1 MYFLIISSWF
11 YVEFDYRKNIN
22 KLIKKEVYVN
32 MVHYNNQ
39 DSLHRVFT
47 LKGTIIRDIS
57 PQILLYICVSTGMVI
72 INHYYVKINI
82 NQTPWVIVGG
92 ALGLLLVFRTNTA
105 YDRYWEGRK
114 LFGGE
119 FFKSLGF

>member
-1 MYFLIISSWF
+1 
-11 YVEFDYRKNIN
+11 
-22 KLIKKEVYVN
+22 

-47 LKGTIIRDIS
+47 LKGTIIRGIS
-57 PQILLYICVSTGMVI
+57 PRILLYICVSTGMVI
-72 INHYYVKINI
+72 INHYYVEINI